1 MTKFNKNQFRPFF
14 WNLSTHLCLEKKI
27 FKLRVYNIKNTLI
40 FQRFKI
46 INKESQLF
54 SDVIYC
60 KHEKYNINVT
70 LKTQNYSLPPEK
82 QHSGKG
88 RVKKK
93 YEFFVKKYENNREIF
108 NYFFR
113 WINNTLRIGIELYK
127 IYRSWL
133 NVFVYWPYKFLIFC

>member
-1 MTKFNKNQFRPFF
+1 MFVVCLCNDKIQQKSIQTFF
-14 WNLSTHLCLEKKI
+14 LKPIHPSLSGEKI

-113 WINNTLRIGIELYK
+113 
-127 IYRSWL
+127 
-133 NVFVYWPYKFLIFC
+133 